1 MKMKTK
7 LLAAFAM
14 AGGLFVTSCGDMDQH
29 QLMIV
34 YPAQGYSVLYADESA
49 DSISFV
55 TFDSWRVRPNEP
67 DWIRLTGEETGNI
80 KYDNTKRYWITC
92 ELEFAPNTS
101 NKTRLGTVEVF
112 SYEYSV
118 GAKYLQYGHLD
129 ISHPEA
135 EVENFREGSTIPETV
150 KFCLTD
156 SAFVPSDSLCFNV
169 HQRWNLAYKDGQ
181 APSWLKIS
189 EMEGTP
195 GKNTLELT
203 FEENLSTEPRS
214 TVLLLTSG
222 RVTNEIKIEQL
233 GRKKKENE

>member
-1 MKMKTK
+1 MPR
-7 LLAAFAM
+7 A
-14 AGGLFVTSCGDMDQH
+14 
-29 QLMIV
+29 
-34 YPAQGYSVLYADESA
+34 
-49 DSISFV
+49 
-55 TFDSWRVRPNEP
+55 
-67 DWIRLTGEETGNI
+67 
-80 KYDNTKRYWITC
+80 
-92 ELEFAPNTS
+92 
-101 NKTRLGTVEVF
+101 VEVF

-135 EVENFREGSTIPETV
+135 EVEKFREGSTIPETV

-233 GRKKKENE
+233 GRKKKEDE